1 MFAGFIEEIDKKQ
14 EKGLKVQEVED
25 NICDQKFDVND
36 NKTSWSAFRCTGE
49 VTVGRGVLE

>member
-36 NKTSWSAFRCTGE
+36 NKTSWSALD
-49 VTVGRGVLE
+49 VQVK